1 MANNLSA
8 FLKENVKIESEVGYV
23 ASDRITDENGKPVEW
38 KIQVLTA
45 QELERMRDRHTKKV
59 LVPGTRE
66 YKEKYDAEVFNSEL
80 LTSTII
86 YPELDDMELQNSWG
100 VNDADQLLK
109 VMLKPGEYADLANAV
124 SEAQG
129 FKVGMDDKVKEVKN

>member
-1 MANNLSA
+1 MATNLSA

-23 ASDRITDENGKPVEW
+23 ASDRITENGKPVEW

-45 QELERMRDRHTKKV
+45 QELEKMRDRHTKKV

-66 YKEKYDAEVFNSEL
+66 YKEKYDAEGFNSEL

-86 YPELDDMELQNSWG
+86 YPELDDIELQNSWG

>member
-66 YKEKYDAEVFNSEL
+66 YKEKYDAEGFNSEL

>member
-1 MANNLSA
+1 MATNLSA

-23 ASDRITDENGKPVEW
+23 ASDRIAENGKPVEW

-45 QELERMRDRHTKKV
+45 QELEKMRDRHTKKV

-66 YKEKYDAEVFNSEL
+66 YKEKYDAEGFNSEL

-86 YPELDDMELQNSWG
+86 YPELDDIELQNSWG

>member
-1 MANNLSA
+1 M
-8 FLKENVKIESEVGYV
+8 
-23 ASDRITDENGKPVEW
+23 
-38 KIQVLTA
+38 
-45 QELERMRDRHTKKV
+45 
-59 LVPGTRE
+59 PGTRE
-66 YKEKYDAEVFNSEL
+66 YKEKYDAEGFNSEL

-86 YPELDDMELQNSWG
+86 YPELDDIELQNSWG